1 MKKNVIHQLKT
12 LFYSGEGMG
21 FVFEADDGSLLVYD
35 GGMDYDGEMVLDYL
49 KEITGSDKPVVDAWF
64 VSHAHDDHAFAAK
77 GIALR
82 HKDEITVKK
91 FIYNFPPKE
100 YFMTQEPGCCRVLD
114 LFDQTI
120 EIFGAEKVIVHRGDS
135 FTFGTMKIDVIFTW
149 EDLLPISE
157 EPTQNCNDTSTV
169 FKMTANGQTAIFLGD
184 AEYPQSRSMLEKIPE
199 DLKSDICQASHHGSY
214 GASPELYA
222 AIDPEIVYWPSVDK
236 GRHLIHM
243 ANVPASYALAAKL
256 NVKDIYVAE
265 FGHTPCEMPIK
276 PRSTP
281 YLPDTSKIP
290 EYKDKIAFECRKA
303 EIIPNINDP
312 YDKAWDQAEERSL
325 DDGWVRA
332 GLERVG
338 GAYKMLWSENK
349 FYLNVRLDKKFV
361 SNPDRRDSNNS
372 DVLNVYITEE
382 PVRDRFILWKNKD
395 KLPKRIT
402 SCKIYPEY
410 KNVGGEKILTNK
422 PEVCRSAPTVED
434 ERFFLCAEFSFE
446 DEKKVGDVIA
456 ATFEFT
462 GVTEPEGK
470 RTHNINL
477 INDYENYWSAYWHK
491 PSSLAFIKLI

>member
-12 LFYSGEGMG
+12 IFYSGEGMG
-21 FVFEADDGSLLVYD
+21 FAIQCDDGSLLVYD

-49 KEITGSDKPVVDAWF
+49 KEITGSEKPTVDAWF
-64 VSHAHDDHAFAAK
+64 ISHAHDDHAFAAK

-91 FIYNFPPKE
+91 FIYNFPTKE
-100 YFMTQEPGCCRVLD
+100 YFATQEPGCARVLD
-114 LFDQTI
+114 LFDQTV
-120 EIFGAEKVIVHRGDS
+120 ELLGAEKVIVHRGDS

-169 FKMTANGQTAIFLGD
+169 FKITANGQTVILLGD

-199 DLKSDICQASHHGSY
+199 DLKSDVCQMSHHGSY

-281 YLPDTSKIP
+281 YLPDMSNMP
-290 EYKDKIAFECRKA
+290 QYKDKIAFECKKA
-303 EIIPNINDP
+303 EIAPDIEDP
-312 YDKAWDQAEERSL
+312 YDKAWEQADERSL
-325 DDGWVRA
+325 ENGWVRA

-338 GAYKMLWSENK
+338 GAYRWLWSDDRL
-349 FYLNVRLDKKFV
+349 YLNLRLDKKFV
-361 SNPDRRDSNNS
+361 SNPDRRDSHNS

-382 PVRDRFILWKNKD
+382 AVRDRFVLWKNKD
-395 KLPKRIT
+395 KLPKCIT

-410 KNVGGEKILTNK
+410 KNKDGEKVLNNK
-422 PEVCRSAPTVED
+422 PEVCRSSFKIED
-434 ERFFLCAEFSFE
+434 ECFYLCAEFSLQ
-446 DEKKVGDVIA
+446 DKKQAGDVIA
-456 ATFEFT
+456 VTFEFT

-477 INDYENYWSAYWHK
+477 IDDYENYWSAYWHK
-491 PSSLAFIKLI
+491 PSSLAFVKLV